1 MKLLHLVLF
10 LLLGAVVAP
19 AASTSHATFTTKP
32 ITVTGGRYVLDF
44 QVFWFSDDF
53 PGNSAPGRVELVDAG
68 GNLTGAAGGSIYLDG
83 GPQAWGGP
91 GTVTVL
97 EGLAHRHGTGGA
109 VADGTLNA
117 RWDIT
122 GLGDGAYTLRFFSY
136 TTEELGQAASTVWT
150 TTLDAGGGS
159 PPTNNAP
166 NIAWVS
172 APAGADHG
180 QGYYIAARGH
190 DADGNLAQVQVWKH
204 GQPFAYAG
212 GGDGTQSDAG
222 NWTSDAGPQT
232 VTFTAQAFDADGA
245 ASAII
250 SHTVAIGAPPPV
262 FFQLTTLA
270 GPGGSVSPG
279 GQFAA
284 GTTTLVTASPEPASE
299 FAGWSGGAAGTA
311 NPAGVLM
318 DGPRTVQANF
328 VLRQFALI
336 TGVSGIGSVTPG
348 GTYPYGTLVTLA
360 ATANA
365 TSRFAGWA
373 GDSTGSE
380 PVTLVL
386 MTGPRSIQAL
396 FEPKTAQ
403 TISFP
408 HPGDRP
414 SGSLPFLLEA
424 TTSSGLPV
432 NFAVL
437 DGPAVLLGNQL
448 QITGPGLV
456 TVQASQPGDGYYLPA
471 PPVVRSF
478 NAIAPVSLRY
488 SGAGRTLLH
497 EQAGGSPTHLVLET
511 P

>member
-1 MKLLHLVLF
+1 MAITVNPVNDTPTVANLDFNVNEDGVLT
-10 LLLGAVVAP
+10 LSLASIEVDTGTDPEDDAVVTHYFIEVF
-19 AASTSHATFTTKP
+19 AALVGELRTSDN
-32 ITVTGGRYVLDF
+32 VLLDF
-44 QVFWFSDDF
+44 
-53 PGNSAPGRVELVDAG
+53 G
-68 GNLTGAAGGSIYLDG
+68 
-83 GPQAWGGP
+83 
-91 GTVTVL
+91 
-97 EGLAHRHGTGGA
+97 
-109 VADGTLNA
+109 
-117 RWDIT
+117 
-122 GLGDGAYTLRFFSY
+122 
-136 TTEELGQAASTVWT
+136 
-150 TTLDAGGGS
+150 
-159 PPTNNAP
+159 
-166 NIAWVS
+166 
-172 APAGADHG
+172 
-180 QGYYIAARGH
+180 
-190 DADGNLAQVQVWKH
+190 
-204 GQPFAYAG
+204 
-212 GGDGTQSDAG
+212 
-222 NWTSDAGPQT
+222 
-232 VTFTAQAFDADGA
+232 
-245 ASAII
+245 
-250 SHTVAIGAPPPV
+250 
-262 FFQLTTLA
+262 
-270 GPGGSVSPG
+270 
-279 GQFAA
+279 
-284 GTTTLVTASPEPASE
+284 
-299 FAGWSGGAAGTA
+299 
-311 NPAGVLM
+311 
-318 DGPRTVQANF
+318 
-328 VLRQFALI
+328 
-336 TGVSGIGSVTPG
+336 GSVTPG